1 MAITGDVSHGLIF
14 LRPFVVQ
21 QISAAGWK
29 ALFEQKSSRNFDGE
43 IMVFGYL
50 SYPALQNTLSNLK
63 SYGYFGPK
71 DMFGDYGKTSW
82 GKRKSGHDFDIF
94 CETYQNER
102 RPLKHPAWVESVEV
116 TFFDDARPSVQ
127 AWKMKDSEVYDLL
140 DHRTGT
146 YIGRKGEDCDWHPH
160 IGKRGRDWH

>member
-1 MAITGDVSHGLIF
+1 
-14 LRPFVVQ
+14 
-21 QISAAGWK
+21 
-29 ALFEQKSSRNFDGE
+29 
-43 IMVFGYL
+43 
-50 SYPALQNTLSNLK
+50 
-63 SYGYFGPK
+63 
-71 DMFGDYGKTSW
+71 MFGDYGKTSW

-127 AWKMKDSEVYDLL
+127 AWKMKDTEVYDLL